1 MAQFKVG
8 DVVQLMSGGPKM
20 TVSELAGSQV
30 WCMWFEG
37 TNQKT
42 AIFETAALKSAAI

>member
-8 DVVQLMSGGPKM
+8 DVVKLKSGGPAM
-20 TVSELAGSQV
+20 TVSELAVTQV

-37 TNQKT
+37 TEQKQ
-42 AIFETAALKSAAI
+42 AIFPVDALETVLR